1 MAKESDT
8 NIELPKRTRHWLKH
22 GTENLEQGQKYFAP
36 ASSEAA
42 TENAQATVL
51 HDFGSRINI
60 NGVVDMDE
68 LGRVLHYCFAL
79 ILINPDTE
87 KATIQSII
95 ESSVP
100 GKITVEQVYKSSFA
114 LLDWIE
120 TNHPKAKVHTEL
132 PFSLNL
138 DNGSLRQG
146 EIDLAIETDNG
157 WVIIDH
163 KSNPQPLDKWP
174 DIAVKHSG
182 QLKAYKD
189 AVEELSNKP
198 VLKTL
203 IHFSV
208 SSGLVELVL

>member
-1 MAKESDT
+1 MDKLGS
-8 NIELPKRTRHWLKH
+8 
-22 GTENLEQGQKYFAP
+22 
-36 ASSEAA
+36 
-42 TENAQATVL
+42 VL
-51 HDFGSRINI
+51 H
-60 NGVVDMDE
+60 
-68 LGRVLHYCFAL
+68 HCFA
-79 ILINPDTE
+79 ILLLDPNTE
-87 KATIQSII
+87 KATIQNII
-95 ESSVP
+95 DSSVP
-100 GKITVEQVYKSSFA
+100 GKIAIEQVYKSSIA

-120 TNHPKAKVHTEL
+120 SNYPKAKVHTEL

-174 DIAVKHSG
+174 DIAVEHSG